1 MWLKSRTLKPST
13 EGMIMAAQDQ
23 SLKTKNYQYAIMKS
37 IARTDANCRL
47 CKGSLETIDHIVS
60 ACPVLAR
67 TSYIERHNRI
77 VKYVHFEM
85 CRARDLPTGASRF
98 DHQLKAL
105 VKSDR
110 YRLYWEY
117 SVPTDLKLSANRP
130 DLLLV
135 DDKERIAYIIDI
147 SVPGE
152 NNINKKMAE
161 KRSK

>member
-1 MWLKSRTLKPST
+1 M
-13 EGMIMAAQDQ
+13 
-23 SLKTKNYQYAIMKS
+23 
-37 IARTDANCRL
+37 
-47 CKGSLETIDHIVS
+47 CK
-60 ACPVLAR
+60 
-67 TSYIERHNRI
+67 
-77 VKYVHFEM
+77 
-85 CRARDLPTGASRF
+85 ARDLPTGASRF

-152 NNINKKMAE
+152 NSINKKMAE
-161 KRSK
+161 KRSKYYDLKREIFRIWSLAQVDVVPVVVGALGGLVGETPQCLRTVQGGDLAIVQQEAIQGSIKILRTILNM